1 MASTNK
7 TDQDFIRECFAL
19 AKRGAGKVSPNP
31 FVGSLLVKNGKII
44 GRGWHKK
51 YGAPHAE
58 VDAIMNSKG
67 NISGT
72 TLYCNLEPCCHT
84 NKQTPP
90 CVPLIIKKKIKRVVI
105 SNFDPNKEVNGKGV
119 AQLQKA
125 RIKVTTGILEN
136 EGKELNK
143 FYFKSVQKKI
153 PFITIKIAQT
163 IDGKISETRNKQT
176 WLTGKESIKF
186 VHKLRSNIDAVIV
199 GAGTIKADDPHLTVR
214 EVKGRNPVRIIIDGK
229 LRIPL
234 KSKVV
239 ECEDPYNTW
248 IFTSRKSSKNKTSI
262 LSGKGVNIFRL
273 NSYKNNELD
282 LKKILRIILK
292 QKITSVLIE
301 GGADIFS
308 QFISAE
314 LFDEIIVLQS
324 PKTLSNGISAPDIKK
339 MKNLRLIST
348 NNLGKDTKLFY
359 RKSNRVSKAQDYRNP
374 IGR

>member
-7 TDQDFIRECFAL
+7 TDKDFIRECFVL

-58 VDAIMNSKG
+58 VNAIINSKG
-67 NISGT
+67 NIEGA

-105 SNFDPNKEVNGKGV
+105 SNFDPNKEVNGKGMG
-119 AQLQKA
+119 QLQKA
-125 RIKVTTGILEN
+125 GIKVTAGILEN

-143 FYFKSVQKKI
+143 FYFKSLQKKI
-153 PFITIKIAQT
+153 PFITVKIAQT

-199 GAGTIKADDPHLTVR
+199 GAGTIKADDPRLTVR

-248 IFTSRKSSKNKTSI
+248 IITSKNSSKDKRKI
-262 LSGKGVNIFRL
+262 LSGKGVKIFFL
-273 NSYKNNELD
+273 NSFKDNKLD

-308 QFISAE
+308 QFITAE
-314 LFDEIIVLQS
+314 LFDEIIVLRS
-324 PKTLSNGISAPDIKK
+324 PKILRNGISAPDIKS
-339 MKNLRLIST
+339 MKNLGLIST
-348 NNLGKDTKLFY
+348 SKLGKDTKLVY
-359 RKSNRVSKAQDYRNP
+359 RKSNALSKD
-374 IGR
+374 